1 MAVLGDELGLVRVGL
16 LGCGTVGSGV
26 VQILRDRAELI
37 AKRTGC
43 DIRVRKI
50 AVRDLADPRYVEV
63 PDEMVTTR
71 VEDVLGDP
79 EVQVVVELIG
89 GIEPA
94 RSFVMDAISRGKH
107 VVTANKALMS
117 TFGGEILE
125 AAEQARVDVLYEASV
140 GGAIPIMHPL
150 KEGLAGNSISRILGI
165 INGTTNYIL
174 TRMAEEGMAF
184 PDALKEAQRLGY
196 AEANPENDV
205 EGKDAAAKIAIMASA
220 AFNSRVHLED
230 VYTEGI
236 SRVTPTDIAYA
247 RELGYAIKLLAI
259 ASDDES
265 GISVRVHPTMI
276 PLKHALA
283 SVSDVFNAIFV
294 EADAAG
300 DLMFYGRGAGSLPAA
315 SAVVGDVIAIARNLR
330 AGGREVGCTC
340 FANKRI
346 KSMNE
351 TVCRYYVLLDVP
363 DRPGVL
369 AQIASVFGNNQVS
382 IKSVIQH
389 GGGTE
394 ARIMLLTHRV
404 TEESMMAAIHG
415 LMTLPVITSIANFIR
430 VEDEGD

>member
-1 MAVLGDELGLVRVGL
+1 MASEQLATVQVGL
-16 LGCGTVGSGV
+16 LGCGTVGSGF

-50 AVRDLADPRYVEV
+50 CVRDFADPRYVEV
-63 PDEMVTTR
+63 PDDMITTDAA
-71 VEDVLGDP
+71 EVLGDP
-79 EVQVVVELIG
+79 EVQVIVELIG

-94 RSFVMDAISRGKH
+94 RTLIMDAISRGKH

-117 TFGGEILE
+117 TFGGEILD
-125 AAEQARVDVLYEASV
+125 AAEKAGVNVLYEASV

-150 KEGLAGNSISRILGI
+150 KEGLAGNTISRILGI
-165 INGTTNYIL
+165 INGTTNYVL
-174 TRMAEEGMAF
+174 TRMADDGMAF
-184 PDALKEAQRLGY
+184 PDALAEAQRLGY
-196 AEANPENDV
+196 AEADPSSDI

-236 SRVTPTDIAYA
+236 SRISQADIGYA

-265 GISVRVHPTMI
+265 GVSVRVHPTMI
-276 PLKHALA
+276 PLRHPLA
-283 SVSDVFNAIFV
+283 SVNDVFNAIFV

-300 DLMFYGRGAGSLPAA
+300 ELMFYGQGAGSLPAA
-315 SAVVGDVIAIARNLR
+315 SAVVGDVIAIARDLR

-340 FANKRI
+340 FATKRI
-346 KSMNE
+346 KDMNE
-351 TVCRYYVLLDVP
+351 TLCRYYMLLDVP

-389 GGGTE
+389 GGGTDTH
-394 ARIMLLTHRV
+394 IMLVTHRV
-404 TEESMMAAIHG
+404 TEESMTAAIHT
-415 LMTLPVITSIANFIR
+415 LMTLPVINKIANVIR
-430 VEDEGD
+430 VEDEGE

>member
-1 MAVLGDELGLVRVGL
+1 MAVSRDQTAVVKVGL
-16 LGCGTVGSGV
+16 LGCGTVGSGF
-26 VQILRDRAELI
+26 VQIVHDRAELI
-37 AKRTGC
+37 ARRTGC
-43 DIRVRKI
+43 DIRVGRI

-63 PDEMVTTR
+63 PDEMVTTDAG
-71 VEDVLGDP
+71 EVLSDP
-79 EVQVVVELIG
+79 EVQVIVELIG

-94 RSFVMDAISRGKH
+94 RSLIMEAISRGKN

-125 AAEQARVDVLYEASV
+125 AAERAGVNVLYEASV

-150 KEGLAGNSISRILGI
+150 KEGLAGNAISRILGI

-174 TRMAEEGMAF
+174 TRMAESDMAF
-184 PDALKEAQRLGY
+184 PEALAEAQRLGY

-220 AFNSRVHLED
+220 AFNSRVHMED

-236 SRVTPTDIAYA
+236 SRITPTDIGYA

-259 ASDDES
+259 ATDDES

-276 PLKHALA
+276 PLRHALA
-283 SVSDVFNAIFV
+283 SVNDVFNAIFV

-315 SAVVGDVIAIARNLR
+315 SAVVGDVIAIARDLR
-330 AGGREVGCTC
+330 GGGREVGCTC
-340 FANKRI
+340 FASKRI

-351 TVCRYYVLLDVP
+351 TICRYYVLLDVP

-369 AQIASVFGNNQVS
+369 AQLASVFGDNQVS

-394 ARIMLLTHRV
+394 ARIMLVTHRV
-404 TEESMMAAIHG
+404 TEESMMAAVHNF
-415 LMTLPVITSIANFIR
+415 TNLPAINIANVIR